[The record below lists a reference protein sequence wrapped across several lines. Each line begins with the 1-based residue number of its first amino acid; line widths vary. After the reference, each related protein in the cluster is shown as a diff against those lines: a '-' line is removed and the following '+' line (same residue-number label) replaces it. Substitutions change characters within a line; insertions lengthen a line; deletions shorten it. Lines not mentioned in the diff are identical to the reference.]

1 MNKKEICEKLE
12 KVLGITIK
20 DYNIFKTALTHRSAL
35 ENKEVKQSNERVE
48 FLGDTVLEFVVS
60 KYLYKNFPD
69 ASEGK
74 LTKLRSALVCEKT
87 LSEVAN
93 EIRLGEFLIL
103 GKGEEASGGRK
114 KPYILA
120 NAVEAVIGALYLDQG
135 LPTARRFIQKNIIS
149 KLPEIIKKKRV
160 VDPKTELQEYVQS
173 LRKTTPRYE
182 TISSTGPD
190 HNKKF
195 IVTVKIENRRYLVGE
210 GKTKQEAEENA
221 AKKTLKFIKKFG
233 FAI

>member
-1 MNKKEICEKLE
+1 MNEKEICEKLE

-35 ENKEVKQSNERVE
+35 GDKKVKQSNERVE

-93 EIRLGEFLIL
+93 EIQLEEFLIL